1 MAGIPPQART
11 GGGVTAVHVW
21 LIVFVILWLAFAVTT
36 VLLAFRQE
44 DLAKQRDDAVAAREG
59 FIKRAEEG
67 QLSAVIIAAR
77 DNKRSV
83 AGEVRFRQQELARR
97 ITGAEQDDLDTVKA
111 KIKAVLDRIVAEAKI
126 PAPGAIEPG
135 DEADVALL
143 DVVQQMY
150 AWLATEKQR
159 ADQADAQ
166 ADDLAKQRDDAIAAR
181 DMQRNDFDQR
191 VAAMEEQVKQM
202 EQQSVQFEQ
211 KTDDLQKE
219 YVDART
225 NAERAR
231 DEETRKLTDR
241 LRELEADNQ
250 RLSELVDRQ
259 GDIIQQF
266 RPKTE
271 QWSLA
276 TQADGRVLTALP
288 GDPIVYIDLGRQ
300 VTNPITLGLSFK
312 VHAADKP
319 VPEGG
324 QGKATIEVVGIYS
337 DTSACKIIESTP
349 GDPVVEGDYVV
360 NPIYDRNH
368 RYRFVVLGTFD
379 LNGDGIDD
387 PQGEQTVE
395 GLIGRWGGQVVD
407 ALDARTDFVVLGR
420 RPQAVGGLSPDA
432 TAQQVEQYRQV
443 QQRAVRYDSVLV
455 EAKALRVT
463 ILTQNQFLSF
473 VSRSKGLARA
483 GL

>member
-1 MAGIPPQART
+1 MAGVPPQART

-44 DLAKQRDDAVAAREG
+44 DLTRQRDDAVAAREG
-59 FIKRAEEG
+59 FIKQAEEG
-67 QLSAVIIAAR
+67 QLSAVITAAR
-77 DNKRSV
+77 DNRRSV
-83 AGEVRFRQQELARR
+83 AGEMRFRQQELARR
-97 ITGAEQDDLDTVKA
+97 MTGAEQDDLDTIKA
-111 KIKAVLDRIVAEAKI
+111 KVKAVLDRIVAEDRV
-126 PAPGAIEPG
+126 PTPGAIEPG
-135 DEADVALL
+135 DESDVALL
-143 DVVQQMY
+143 DVVQQLY
-150 AWLATEKQR
+150 GWLVAEKQR

-181 DMQRNDFDQR
+181 DMQKKDFDQR
-191 VAAMEEQVKQM
+191 IAAMEEQVKQM

-211 KTDDLQKE
+211 KTDELQQE
-219 YVDART
+219 YVDARA

-231 DEETRKLTDR
+231 DEETRNLTDR
-241 LRELEADNQ
+241 LRELEADNK

-259 GDIIQQF
+259 GDVIEQF

-271 QWSLA
+271 QWGLA

-288 GDPIVYIDLGRQ
+288 GDPIVYINLGRQ
-300 VTNPITLGLSFK
+300 VTNPITLGLTFEVYS
-312 VHAADKP
+312 ADKP

-337 DTSACKIIESTP
+337 DTSACKIIDSTP

-360 NPIYDRNH
+360 NPIYDRNQ

-387 PQGEQTVE
+387 LQGEQTVQ
-395 GLIGRWGGQVVD
+395 GMIGRWGGQVVD

-420 RPQAVGGLSPDA
+420 RPRAVGELSPDA

-443 QQRAVRYDSVLV
+443 QQRAARYDSVLA

-473 VSRSKGLARA
+473 VSRSKGLAQA
-483 GL
+483 GM